1 MHTCIHTYIHTCRLV
16 WASPWGQQL
25 CMYDGCEGIRPPD
38 EDRRGPGPAA
48 LARGS
53 RRGDSRCVL
62 HEVRV
67 TTLIDSSIAHTHIY
81 TYIDIFC
88 CLFFKKVFFLN
99 GYCMYVLFMYCMN
112 ECMYVCMNV
121 CMQFFP
127 YLVFAVIFNTY
138 IYIHTYFF
146 VFKI

>member
-1 MHTCIHTYIHTCRLV
+1 
-16 WASPWGQQL
+16 
-25 CMYDGCEGIRPPD
+25 
-38 EDRRGPGPAA
+38 
-48 LARGS
+48 
-53 RRGDSRCVL
+53 
-62 HEVRV
+62 
-67 TTLIDSSIAHTHIY
+67 
-81 TYIDIFC
+81 
-88 CLFFKKVFFLN
+88 
-99 GYCMYVLFMYCMN
+99 MYVLFMYCMN